1 MTAGTGLASESALAA
16 SSTAAAAAGTSKLT
30 TSAGTMSTVTSG
42 GAAAT
47 ARHVVIVGISGLRWT
62 DVSASVTP
70 NLWRAAEEGSVGS
83 LVDYAVIP
91 HTCPADGWL
100 VLNAGTR
107 AKTQHTEKGPCGAL
121 PTVVSRAGST
131 SGIAAASV
139 PAMSSLAAYNKQF
152 HYDPKWGLLASAVG
166 SGGCATAVGPGAALA
181 LASAGGDVGSYLAS
195 PDSTTGPTLSR
206 CALTVVDLGAMPSA
220 SGGGGAAERAAAV
233 RKADAELGAIVAEL
247 PSDTTLMVTAPGS
260 VTMPPHLQVTIVSGA
275 GYRAGLLDARS
286 TKQAGVVV
294 LTDLTPTVL
303 HWLGRTAPPGLTG
316 AQLTRGDRSS
326 LTSAIRAL
334 VGRDTAEQVWT
345 STHNRFFLI
354 YALADAAVFGGIGL
368 IFWGGQEGQRR
379 RRARL
384 WRTAGVFATAVP
396 VGTFLADMVPWW
408 LQAHPAVWLYGL
420 ALGWAVL
427 ISAVALLLGP
437 WRRDPLGP
445 LGDVCLLTV
454 AMLGIDVVTGSR
466 LQLETPFGLT
476 LLEAG
481 RFYGIGG
488 EAIGIYAIAGLAGA
502 AWLGIALLRR
512 RGKRDAVLAVSAVAL
527 FAVVASGWP
536 GTGAKGGGTIMMVPC
551 FLLLIMAV
559 AGARITWRRAVGIA
573 LSGLVLFAVF
583 ALLSYFVPGAGS
595 DLGVFAGNL
604 LHGHPGGTLDRK
616 ISSNIGSLKVNAYSP
631 LIPVVVVVTGL
642 MLWRPSWFALRTVP
656 RAYAAEPL
664 LRPALGVIWLAA
676 LLGWFA
682 NDSGI
687 IVTASALPLALPLGI
702 AMLASVS
709 NQDRGARYLDTAIAG
724 SSVVGKAN

>member
-1 MTAGTGLASESALAA
+1 
-16 SSTAAAAAGTSKLT
+16 
-30 TSAGTMSTVTSG
+30 
-42 GAAAT
+42 
-47 ARHVVIVGISGLRWT
+47 
-62 DVSASVTP
+62 
-70 NLWRAAEEGSVGS
+70 
-83 LVDYAVIP
+83 
-91 HTCPADGWL
+91 
-100 VLNAGTR
+100 
-107 AKTQHTEKGPCGAL
+107 
-121 PTVVSRAGST
+121 
-131 SGIAAASV
+131 
-139 PAMSSLAAYNKQF
+139 
-152 HYDPKWGLLASAVG
+152 
-166 SGGCATAVGPGAALA
+166 
-181 LASAGGDVGSYLAS
+181 
-195 PDSTTGPTLSR
+195 
-206 CALTVVDLGAMPSA
+206 
-220 SGGGGAAERAAAV
+220 
-233 RKADAELGAIVAEL
+233 
-247 PSDTTLMVTAPGS
+247 
-260 VTMPPHLQVTIVSGA
+260 
-275 GYRAGLLDARS
+275 
-286 TKQAGVVV
+286 
-294 LTDLTPTVL
+294 
-303 HWLGRTAPPGLTG
+303 
-316 AQLTRGDRSS
+316 
-326 LTSAIRAL
+326 
-334 VGRDTAEQVWT
+334 VWT

-368 IFWGGQEGQRR
+368 IFWGGREGQRR

-384 WRTAGVFATAVP
+384 WRTAGVFASAVP

-408 LQAHPAVWLYGL
+408 LQAYPAVWLYGL

-454 AMLGIDVVTGSR
+454 AVLGIDVVTGSR

-502 AWLGIALLRR
+502 AWLGVALLRR

-583 ALLSYFVPGAGS
+583 ALLSYFVPGASS

-616 ISSNIGSLKVNAYSP
+616 ISSNIGSLTVSAYSP

-664 LRPALGVIWLAA
+664 LRPALGVMWLTA

-709 NQDRGARYLDTAIAG
+709 YQDRGARYLDTAIAG